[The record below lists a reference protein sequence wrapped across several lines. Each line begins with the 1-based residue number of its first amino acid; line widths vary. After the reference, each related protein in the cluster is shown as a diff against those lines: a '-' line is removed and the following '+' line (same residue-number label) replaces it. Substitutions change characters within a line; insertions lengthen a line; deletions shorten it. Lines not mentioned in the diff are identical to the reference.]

1 MMSNRKVFAD
11 LIKITQ
17 SMEADL
23 GLSMLT
29 QNDKQVLA
37 SVVLI
42 TEDGRRDALH
52 DDIRAHSLVNTI
64 PMPSFYRSIKTLIQ
78 KSMVLKDSSKRSG
91 IYELVH
97 FRSVTICSL
106 LIAVLKRM

>member
-11 LIKITQ
+11 LLKITQ

-23 GLSMLT
+23 GLSLLT
-29 QNDKQVLA
+29 QTDKQVLA

-78 KSMVLKDSSKRSG
+78 KGIVKRVGSERSG
-91 IYELVH
+91 VYQL
-97 FRSVTICSL
+97 
-106 LIAVLKRM
+106 A